1 MVNLLH
7 EEVSENFYD
16 TWLRD
21 ISMQFFEVVNKV
33 CLHVFKTNLC
43 SPPWVLPLLFLAT
56 DEEATVKIILIFE
69 VMRKSTA

>member
-7 EEVSENFYD
+7 EQVSKKFDE

-33 CLHVFKTNLC
+33 CLHMRKTNLC
-43 SPPWVLPLLFLAT
+43 VHLGFASTFFAT